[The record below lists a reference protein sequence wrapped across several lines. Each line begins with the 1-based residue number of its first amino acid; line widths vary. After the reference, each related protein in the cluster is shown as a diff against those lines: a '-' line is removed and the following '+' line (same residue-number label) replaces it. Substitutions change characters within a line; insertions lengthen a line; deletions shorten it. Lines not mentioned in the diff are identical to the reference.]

1 MEINHKILS
10 IPPYISTSW
19 KNIISLKTEAK
30 ENLFDLSIHLQDG
43 SSICIPNLEYHFI
56 ETLFFF
62 HAKHL
67 ENEAVTSHPSS
78 SFIFRPG
85 LNESA
90 LPPLLGDTFPPLINI
105 KFLSKLSALC
115 QHDAQNSDAP
125 RLPEEMLEQFSQIS
139 KSIPIENPENLP
151 KPEPHCNCPYCQ
163 ITQAIRS
170 GLENKTSPA
179 IVETEEEVSDED
191 LNFRSWIIEP
201 LENNTYKIS
210 HPDFRQEHHLVSL
223 GSPIQCSC
231 GSDRCEHILAI
242 LRS

>member
-30 ENLFDLSIHLQDG
+30 ENLFNLSIQLQDG
-43 SSICIPNLEYHFI
+43 SSICIPNMEYHFI

-67 ENEAVTSHPSS
+67 ESETVTTQTPS
-78 SFIFRPG
+78 SFIFRQSLDG
-85 LNESA
+85 SL
-90 LPPLLGDTFPPLINI
+90 LPPLLENTFAPLVNI
-105 KFLSKLSALC
+105 KFLSKLSTLC
-115 QHDAQNSDAP
+115 QHDPQNSNAP
-125 RLPEEMLEQFSQIS
+125 KLPEEVLEQFSQIS

-151 KPEPHCNCPYCQ
+151 QPEPHCNCPYCQ

-170 GLENKTSPA
+170 GLETKASFSPP
-179 IVETEEEVSDED
+179 EREEEVSDED
-191 LNFRSWIIEP
+191 LSFRSWIIEP
-201 LENNTYKIS
+201 LENNTYKVS
-210 HPDFRQEHHLVSL
+210 HPDLKQEHHLVSL
-223 GSPIQCSC
+223 ESPIHCTC
-231 GSDRCEHILAI
+231 GSDQCEHILAV